1 MKQLEI
7 QKRESDVAF
16 DDIAIGDI
24 NFLKGRARTGS
35 EAEPSLMKAQS
46 HGQPQ
51 ARMIAKNRIK

>member
-1 MKQLEI
+1 M
-7 QKRESDVAF
+7 AF

-24 NFLKGRARTGS
+24 NFMKGRARTGS